1 MKPITYAKLKK
12 LEDDIRYEIAN
23 EVTFEEIIDG
33 VMSKIRETFKEFILP
48 SLESDSDKNIAWRI
62 EESNEWK
69 RVQKLD
75 DENKH

>member
-1 MKPITYAKLKK
+1 
-12 LEDDIRYEIAN
+12 
-23 EVTFEEIIDG
+23 
-33 VMSKIRETFKEFILP
+33 MSKIPETFKEFILP

>member
-33 VMSKIRETFKEFILP
+33 VMSKIPETFKEFILP
-48 SLESDSDKNIAWRI
+48 SLESDSDENIAWRI